1 MRKKVRISDTGGNI
15 SETEMTSDL
24 VRYFIVA
31 AGLFP
36 AKVKGAANTVIHWIL
51 QKKYSRLEAKSVVIM
66 VRDQAVRAA
75 TATLTIRMATFVVIM
90 VRDQA
95 MRAATATLTILT
107 ATFVATRARGRETPV
122 VTEWPSTVRRTTA
135 AMACRYSMA
144 SARGRLQPSAW
155 IPRKRP
161 TAAYPHRIRRILAEP
176 RIPMPG

>member
-51 QKKYSRLEAKSVVIM
+51 QKKYSRLEAKS
-66 VRDQAVRAA
+66 
-75 TATLTIRMATFVVIM
+75 VVIM